1 MLDIDTE
8 EELVQMVGGKF
19 RLTSLIQ
26 KRIVEL
32 NRGAP
37 RLVELE
43 ENDETIGMAHL
54 RKIVIKE
61 ILEGKIELAVREE
74 LDHALQE
81 AVSIEKPEAA
91 DASGGE
97 GDENDEGS
105 EVYGSDI
112 KKIKEQR
119 IKELAALLNQ
129 KK

>member
-1 MLDIDTE
+1 MLDINCEDK
-8 EELVQMVGGKF
+8 LVKMVGGKF

-26 KRIVEL
+26 KRIVDL
-32 NRGAP
+32 NRGSP
-37 RLVELE
+37 PLVEFEDNE
-43 ENDETIGMAHL
+43 EPTL
-54 RKIVIKE
+54 RDIVIKE
-61 ILEGKIELAVREE
+61 ILEGKIELAIREE

-81 AVSIEKPEAA
+81 AGSTEKPGDA

-97 GDENDEGS
+97 GDEDDEGG

>member
-1 MLDIDTE
+1 MLDINTE
-8 EELVQMVGGKF
+8 EELVQLVGGKF
-19 RLTSLIQ
+19 KLTSLIQ

-37 RLVELE
+37 PLVEFE
-43 ENDETIGMAHL
+43 DNDEPTL
-54 RKIVIKE
+54 KQTVIKE
-61 ILEGKIELAVREE
+61 ILEGKIELGERDE
-74 LDHALQE
+74 LDQALQE
-81 AVSIEKPEAA
+81 AVIADKPE
-91 DASGGE
+91 DAEGSEGE
-97 GDENDEGS
+97 GDEDGEGT

>member
-1 MLDIDTE
+1 MLDIDCE
-8 EELVQMVGGKF
+8 DELVEMVGGKF

-32 NRGAP
+32 NRGSP
-37 RLVELE
+37 PLVEFEDNE
-43 ENDETIGMAHL
+43 EPTL
-54 RKIVIKE
+54 RDIVIKE

>member
-1 MLDIDTE
+1 MLDITTE

-37 RLVELE
+37 PLVEFE
-43 ENDETIGMAHL
+43 DNDEPSL
-54 RKIVIKE
+54 KQIVIKE
-61 ILEGKIELAVREE
+61 ILEGKIELAEREE
-74 LDHALQE
+74 LDQALQE
-81 AVSIEKPEAA
+81 AVIADKPE
-91 DASGGE
+91 DAEGSEGE
-97 GDENDEGS
+97 GDEDGEGT

>member
-1 MLDIDTE
+1 MLDITTE

-37 RLVELE
+37 PLVEFE
-43 ENDETIGMAHL
+43 DNDEPTL
-54 RKIVIKE
+54 KQIVIKE
-61 ILEGKIELAVREE
+61 ILEGKIELAEREE
-74 LDHALQE
+74 LDQALQE
-81 AVSIEKPEAA
+81 AVIADKPE
-91 DASGGE
+91 DAEGSEGE
-97 GDENDEGS
+97 GDEDGDGT

>member
-1 MLDIDTE
+1 MLDIDCE
-8 EELVQMVGGKF
+8 DELVEMVGGKF

-26 KRIVEL
+26 KRIVDL
-32 NRGAP
+32 NRGSP
-37 RLVELE
+37 PLVEFEDNE
-43 ENDETIGMAHL
+43 EPTL
-54 RKIVIKE
+54 RDIVIKE
-61 ILEGKIELAVREE
+61 ILEGKIELAIREE

-81 AVSIEKPEAA
+81 AGSTEKPGDA

-97 GDENDEGS
+97 GDEDDEGG

>member
-1 MLDIDTE
+1 MLDINCE
-8 EELVQMVGGKF
+8 EELVKMVGGKF

-32 NRGAP
+32 NRGSP
-37 RLVELE
+37 SLVEFEDNE
-43 ENDETIGMAHL
+43 EPTL
-54 RKIVIKE
+54 RDIVIKE

-74 LDHALQE
+74 LDHALQA
-81 AVSIEKPEAA
+81 AVSTEKPGDA

-97 GDENDEGS
+97 GDEDDEGG

>member
-1 MLDIDTE
+1 MLDITTE
-8 EELVQMVGGKF
+8 EELVQLVGGKF

-37 RLVELE
+37 PLVEFE
-43 ENDETIGMAHL
+43 DNDEPTL
-54 RKIVIKE
+54 KQTVIKE
-61 ILEGKIELAVREE
+61 ILEGKIELGEREE
-74 LDHALQE
+74 LDQALQE
-81 AVSIEKPEAA
+81 AVIADKPE
-91 DASGGE
+91 DAEGSEGE
-97 GDENDEGS
+97 GDEDGEGT

>member
-1 MLDIDTE
+1 MLDINSE
-8 EELVQMVGGKF
+8 EKLVKMVGGKF

-26 KRIVEL
+26 KRIVDL
-32 NRGAP
+32 NRGSP
-37 RLVELE
+37 PLVEFEDNE
-43 ENDETIGMAHL
+43 EPTL
-54 RKIVIKE
+54 RDIVIKE

-81 AVSIEKPEAA
+81 AGSTEKPGDA

-97 GDENDEGS
+97 GDEDDEGG

>member
-8 EELVQMVGGKF
+8 EELGQMVGGKF

-32 NRGAP
+32 NRGGP
-37 RLVELE
+37 PLVEFE
-43 ENDETIGMAHL
+43 DNDEPTL
-54 RKIVIKE
+54 KQIVIKE
-61 ILEGKIELAVREE
+61 ILEGKIELAEREE
-74 LDHALQE
+74 LDQALQE
-81 AVSIEKPEAA
+81 AVIADKPE
-91 DASGGE
+91 DAEGSEGE
-97 GDENDEGS
+97 GDEDGNGT

-112 KKIKEQR
+112 KKLKAQR

>member
-32 NRGAP
+32 NRGAAP
-37 RLVELE
+37 LVEFE
-43 ENDETIGMAHL
+43 DNDEPTL
-54 RKIVIKE
+54 KQIVIKE
-61 ILEGKIELAVREE
+61 ILEGKIELAEREE
-74 LDHALQE
+74 LDQALQE
-81 AVSIEKPEAA
+81 AVIADKPE
-91 DASGGE
+91 DAEGSDGE
-97 GDENDEGS
+97 GNEDGDGT

>member
-1 MLDIDTE
+1 MLDINSE
-8 EELVQMVGGKF
+8 EKLVKMVGGKF

-32 NRGAP
+32 NRGSP
-37 RLVELE
+37 SLVEFEDNE
-43 ENDETIGMAHL
+43 EPTL
-54 RKIVIKE
+54 RDIVIKE

-81 AVSIEKPEAA
+81 AVSTEKPGDA

-97 GDENDEGS
+97 GDEDDEGG

>member
-1 MLDIDTE
+1 MLDINCED
-8 EELVQMVGGKF
+8 ELVKMVGGKF

-32 NRGAP
+32 NRGSP
-37 RLVELE
+37 SLVEFEDNE
-43 ENDETIGMAHL
+43 EPTL
-54 RKIVIKE
+54 RDIVIKE

-81 AVSIEKPEAA
+81 AVSTEKPGDA

-97 GDENDEGS
+97 GDEDDEGG